1 MKRTLL
7 AVVVA
12 ALAVGFARADWEFG
26 DAHKMHFPQN
36 PDPLGW
42 DVAVITPNPPPPAAV
57 ADDWLCTQ
65 SGAVSDLHIWFSMRQ
80 DLPPQPGLVAF
91 SIWSDVP
98 ATPNMF
104 SHPGNLLWG
113 GIFGPAQYSIRPYLV
128 GVQGWYD
135 PNDPQ
140 GVIPQDH
147 NQIWQLNLTQI
158 PQPFWQERGT
168 IYWLGVN
175 FAPDWVNAAGWKTSK
190 DHFNDD
196 AVWWNWQTGGW
207 HELRD
212 PLSGESLDMAFVI
225 TPEPG
230 TVYGAALLLG
240 FAGWHWYR
248 KHRRV

>member
-12 ALAVGFARADWEFG
+12 ALAGGFARADWDVG
-26 DAHKMHFPQN
+26 DPYKMHFPQM
-36 PDPLGW
+36 PDPVGW
-42 DVAVITPNPPPPAAV
+42 DVAFNAPALAPQAAA
-57 ADDWLCTQ
+57 ADDWLCTR
-65 SGAVSDLHIWFSMRQ
+65 SGAVSDIHIWFSMRQ
-80 DLPPQPGLVAF
+80 DLPPQPGPVVF

-98 ATPNMF
+98 ATPSAF
-104 SHPGNLLWG
+104 SHPGNLLWSG
-113 GIFGPAQYSIRPYLV
+113 LFAPDQYRIRLWGIGA
-128 GVQGWYD
+128 QGWYD
-135 PNDPQ
+135 PNEPLI
-140 GVIPQDH
+140 IPNDH
-147 NQIWQLNLTQI
+147 TLIWQLNLTQI

-175 FAPDWVNAAGWKTSK
+175 FLPGWNPAGWKTSR

-207 HELRD
+207 SELRD
-212 PLSGESLDMAFVI
+212 PFTGESLDLAFVI

-230 TVYGAALLLG
+230 PVYGAMLLLG
-240 FAGWHWYR
+240 FASWHWYR